1 MGPLLRPPKPHFFD
15 LMRRILLFI
24 AAVVLAGCVQPPL
37 TPEDLEARKFEA
49 VPGKAVIYLVRIFPD
64 FNDAQT
70 QVRVGEQLIL
80 KVNPGNYYRW
90 VVDPGSHT
98 IRGYA
103 GDIGTITLQA
113 EAGRIYY
120 VRQQTSPFTRM
131 PISQF
136 FLVDEHS
143 GRTEVLRA
151 VLLVPEP

>member
-1 MGPLLRPPKPHFFD
+1 MRALKKVLLA
-15 LMRRILLFI
+15 I
-24 AAVVLAGCVQPPL
+24 ALLAGCQLPL

-70 QVRVGEQLIL
+70 QVRVGDKLLL

-90 VVDPGSHT
+90 VVEPGTHT
-98 IRGYA
+98 ITGFA
-103 GDIGTITLQA
+103 SDIGTITVQA

-120 VRQQTSPFTRM
+120 VRQQTSPFMRM
-131 PISQF
+131 PISRF
-136 FLVDEHS
+136 FLVDEQT
-143 GRTEVLRA
+143 GRAEVLRA